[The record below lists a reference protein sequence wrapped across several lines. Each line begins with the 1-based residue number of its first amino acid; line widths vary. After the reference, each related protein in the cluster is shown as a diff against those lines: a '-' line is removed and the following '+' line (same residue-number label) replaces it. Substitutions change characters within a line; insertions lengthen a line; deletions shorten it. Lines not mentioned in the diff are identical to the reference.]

1 MVPESHEISF
11 TATDDVKGYL
21 SSPEFATEVVE
32 KMQSQHL
39 VDVSHPEA
47 PSDQPNAEFLV
58 LNYTRNDAGGLKD
71 AIDFLISILVVKG
84 LDATTVKGLI
94 PRPKSDS
101 FEDSLPYFESKLLH
115 RGGPSGTDSPTRA
128 QFSNGAE
135 SEAGGTPTAAGFFS
149 KFRKPGSMSSFT
161 SFMERRSKNN
171 NGSGAG
177 THSPASSFFKHASS
191 NASKA
196 SLASLES
203 QGSGYRN
210 FWNDSA
216 INLAEEEAM
225 AASAAAAAAAHSHAH
240 GHHLP
245 WQQKP
250 HFAGGGGFFMG
261 APTSMGPPSAS
272 MSAPHLLITSSASP
286 SKAPPGLNGL
296 GAPGH
301 GPPPGS
307 SHGAPGDAMVGMTTN
322 ATTTMR
328 FDARA
333 PGEGAVRPG
342 TSNSISGYP
351 GLLAGRHR

>member
-11 TATDDVKGYL
+11 TATDEVKGYI
-21 SSPEFATEVVE
+21 SSPEFTTDVID

-39 VDVSHPEA
+39 VDVSHLEA
-47 PSDQPNAEFLV
+47 PADQANAEFLV

-115 RGGPSGTDSPTRA
+115 RGGPSGTDSPTRP
-128 QFSNGAE
+128 QFSTAE
-135 SEAGGTPTAAGFFS
+135 SEGGGTPSAGFFS

-171 NGSGAG
+171 NGNGGG

-225 AASAAAAAAAHSHAH
+225 AASAAASAAAHSHVH
-240 GHHLP
+240 GHLP

-250 HFAGGGGFFMG
+250 PHLGGGFMMG
-261 APTSMGPPSAS
+261 GPTSVGPPSAS
-272 MSAPHLLITSSASP
+272 MSAPHLLITSSANQ
-286 SKAPPGLNGL
+286 KTPPGLNGL
-296 GAPGH
+296 GAG
-301 GPPPGS
+301 
-307 SHGAPGDAMVGMTTN
+307 HGAPGDGMVGLT
-322 ATTTMR
+322 ASGSGAMR
-328 FDARA
+328 FDQRA
-333 PGEGAVRPG
+333 PGDGAVRPG

>member
-21 SSPEFATEVVE
+21 SSTEFSTEVVE

-39 VDVSHPEA
+39 VNVSHPNSPA
-47 PSDQPNAEFLV
+47 DQPNAEFLV

-71 AIDFLISILVVKG
+71 AIDFLISTLVVKG
-84 LDATTVKGLI
+84 LDAATVKGLI

-101 FEDSLPYFESKLLH
+101 FEDSLPYFESKLIH
-115 RGGPSGTDSPTRA
+115 RPSGTDSPTRP
-128 QFSNGAE
+128 QFSNG
-135 SEAGGTPTAAGFFS
+135 SEAEAVGGTPSAGFFS

-171 NGSGAG
+171 NGTGAG

-225 AASAAAAAAAHSHAH
+225 AASAAAAAAAAH

-245 WQQKP
+245 WQTHQKAP
-250 HFAGGGGFFMG
+250 HLGGGPGFLMG
-261 APTSMGPPSAS
+261 APTSGGPLSAS
-272 MSAPHLLITSSASP
+272 MSAPHLLITSSAA
-286 SKAPPGLNGL
+286 SKTPPGLGGL
-296 GAPGH
+296 GATH
-301 GPPPGS
+301 S
-307 SHGAPGDAMVGMTTN
+307 LSAPGDATTPT
-322 ATTTMR
+322 AATTTTTTTTMR